1 MLANLFVQ
9 MGLKLLSE
17 RVVTKVTVLTLWEI
31 SQRTTSFQLDDQ
43 IVKAAADQLGVELPD
58 PKKNARSRKP

>member
-43 IVKAAADQLGVELPD
+43 IVKAAADQLGVELPEL
-58 PKKNARSRKP
+58 KKTSRSRKP